1 MPKWSKEY
9 REQMKA
15 KVRLIVIRNPRIGKF
30 ELAKELGINH
40 NTAYFL
46 RETVLKEGREAIE
59 KEVVAD
65 EISRYAQE
73 IDALCTEAWNIIQK
87 EMISVKMPVIGIN
100 GEQEKDKDGNPK
112 TYVIQKVVSISAK
125 TKAMALI
132 GRLRQMLID
141 AKFNAGLFKKDWG
154 NLGLDKIFDE
164 KSQKIND
171 VLAEIRK
178 LRTENAN
185 NGVQNRGGTDANAS
199 PTGDNGIRESSGDTI
214 S

>member
-1 MPKWSKEY
+1 MSKWTKEY
-9 REQMKA
+9 KEMMKG
-15 KVRLIVIRNPRIGKF
+15 KVKAIIVRKPRIGKF
-30 ELAKELGINH
+30 ELAKILDIDP
-40 NTAYFL
+40 NTAYVL
-46 RETVLKEGREAIE
+46 RESVLREGREAIE

-65 EISRYAQE
+65 EITKYANE
-73 IDALCTEAWNIIQK
+73 IDALCLEAWDIITSNTREIK
-87 EMISVKMPVIGIN
+87 KKIV
-100 GEQEKDKDGNPK
+100 DKDGKPVLDEKGNPMF
-112 TYVIQKVVSISAK
+112 VVHEQEISITAK
-125 TKAMALI
+125 TRAMALV

-178 LRTENAN
+178 LRTENADN
-185 NGVQNRGGTDANAS
+185 RVQNRGGTDANAS
-199 PTGDNGIRESSGDTI
+199 PTGDNGIRESSSDTV